1 LLAGRQNTETIGQD
15 LRSSFLPLFLLAL
28 PLLEIAG
35 FVVVGRQVGALATVG
50 LVLASSIAG
59 SLLLRHQGF
68 GVMARVRA
76 EIDAGRDPSRE
87 LAHGAM
93 IVLAAILLIIPGFI
107 TDIFAILLLLP
118 PVRNFAWRMLK
129 SRIVLAT
136 DFGAGG
142 FRARPRDKTID
153 LDDGDYSRA
162 DDHGR
167 GPDHDSPWRRL
178 KDE

>member
-1 LLAGRQNTETIGQD
+1 MRI
-15 LRSSFLPLFLLAL
+15 SFLPLFVLAL

-59 SLLLRHQGF
+59 ALLLRHQGF
-68 GVMARVRA
+68 SVMTRIRA
-76 EIDAGRDPSRE
+76 EMDAGRDPSRQ

-107 TDIFAILLLLP
+107 TDIIGLLLLLP
-118 PVRNFAWRMLK
+118 PIRDLAWRALK
-129 SRIVLAT
+129 GRVVLAT
-136 DFGAGG
+136 NFSTGG
-142 FRARPRDKTID
+142 FRGRQRDKTID
-153 LDDGDYSRA
+153 LDDGDYSRS
-162 DDHGR
+162 DDYAR
-167 GPDHDSPWRRL
+167 GPDHNSHWRRL